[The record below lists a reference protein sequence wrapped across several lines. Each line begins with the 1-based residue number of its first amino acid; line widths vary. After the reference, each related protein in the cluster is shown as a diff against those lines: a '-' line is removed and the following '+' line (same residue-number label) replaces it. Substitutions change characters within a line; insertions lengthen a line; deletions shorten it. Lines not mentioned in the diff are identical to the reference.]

1 MATRVVVLVPHE
13 ARVAVAAVIGS
24 WYWPFADDRG
34 AALFWGAAL
43 LSLGGVWL
51 AANTIGLDNWGEWL
65 IPALFVVWGAV
76 LLLGSR
82 SERRGGRS
90 RGERLR

>member
-1 MATRVVVLVPHE
+1 MTSNQRDDGVVE
-13 ARVAVAAVIGS
+13 RYYIGS
-24 WYWPFADDRG
+24 CCWPFADGRG

-43 LSLGGVWL
+43 LVLGGVWL

-76 LLLGSR
+76 LLLGLR
-82 SERRGGRS
+82 SDRSDGRPFGERRG
-90 RGERLR
+90 

>member
-1 MATRVVVLVPHE
+1 MTSNQRDDRVVERYYV
-13 ARVAVAAVIGS
+13 GS
-24 WYWPFADDRG
+24 WCWPFADDRG

-76 LLLGSR
+76 LLLGFR
-82 SERRGGRS
+82 SERRGGRR
-90 RGERLR
+90 RGEQPR